1 MARPKTHTPEVAER
15 LMASALDVVHS
26 EGIGALAL
34 RTLAQRA
41 GTSTTAVYALFGS
54 KEALQRAVLVRGFL
68 QFAEAQESAPAI
80 DDPATDIAGL
90 GAVYVQWALDN
101 PRLYEAMFGE
111 ALAGMTPSAELQE
124 ASTRSM
130 VRVTD
135 AVRRALAA
143 GIFRSAAEQTIVVS
157 LWAQVHG
164 LASLMIAGRVPAEAD
179 PGAAAY
185 AAIEGWLVTDPG

>member
-1 MARPKTHTPEVAER
+1 MAC
-15 LMASALDVVHS
+15 ALDVVHR

-34 RTLAQRA
+34 RTLAQRV

-68 QFAEAQESAPAI
+68 QFAEAQESVPAT
-80 DDPATDIAGL
+80 DDPANDIAGL
-90 GAVYVQWALDN
+90 GAVYVQWALDH

-130 VRVTD
+130 ARVTD

-143 GIFRSAAEQTIVVS
+143 GIFRPASEETIVVS

-164 LASLMIAGRVPAEAD
+164 LASLMIADRVPAEAD

-185 AAIEGWLVTDPG
+185 AAIDGWRPANPG

>member
-1 MARPKTHTPEVAER
+1 MARPKTHTPEVGER
-15 LMASALDVVHS
+15 LMGCALNVVHS

-34 RTLAQRA
+34 RTLAQQA

-68 QFAEAQESAPAI
+68 QFAEAQESVPAT
-80 DDPATDIAGL
+80 DDPANDIAGL

-101 PRLYEAMFGE
+101 ARLYEAMFGE
-111 ALAGMTPSAELQE
+111 ALAGMTPSTELHE

-135 AVRRALAA
+135 AVRRAVAA
-143 GIFRSAAEQTIVVS
+143 GVFRPAAEETIVVS

-164 LASLMIAGRVPAEAD
+164 LASLMIADRVPAEAD
-179 PGAAAY
+179 PGAAAL
-185 AAIEGWLVTDPG
+185 AAIEGWRVSSG